1 MFDSKLISEGLLPLS
16 QMSSDYWSNI
26 LLLHRI
32 SMSADTIRDC
42 WVHLINNGITI
53 RGNSVTVEWQGTGA
67 GESTTFTCQ
76 LDNRSLETCEC

>member
-1 MFDSKLISEGLLPLS
+1 MRVYYNLLAYIALS
-16 QMSSDYWSNI
+16 PICCITFFNFYC
-26 LLLHRI
+26 
-32 SMSADTIRDC
+32 ADTIMDC

-76 LDNRSLETCEC
+76 LDNRPAETCECWQTTK